1 MTFRTM
7 VKLRQAAET
16 AERKY
21 FAMSNYIQFGVARAV
36 QTTTPCVCVCV
47 YVYFLW
53 LFKGSKYIT

>member
-1 MTFRTM
+1 M
-7 VKLRQAAET
+7 VKLRQAGET

-36 QTTTPCVCVCV
+36 QTTTPCVCV
-47 YVYFLW
+47 YFLW